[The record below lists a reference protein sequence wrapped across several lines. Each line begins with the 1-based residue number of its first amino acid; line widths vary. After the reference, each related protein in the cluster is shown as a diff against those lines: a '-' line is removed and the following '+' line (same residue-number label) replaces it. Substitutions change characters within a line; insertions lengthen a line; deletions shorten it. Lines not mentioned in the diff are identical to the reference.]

1 VSNGNATASDDE
13 ADVRALLTE
22 ALTPQLCPKLLG
34 SYVGLSGEGNARG
47 PAAGLSPATGRWWIR
62 QCEARV
68 VGDRLQLSMGGPGW
82 MWVDREAMGFRIRQ
96 YFLFE
101 ADAQMSADVQLGY
114 DRTRRIASIWMT
126 HAQGATAHVTPR
138 GVVTAE
144 PTGIFASI
152 VGAALPLTGASASD
166 RAREQAGTI
175 GSQMF
180 AERLANGFTMTL
192 SMATRQVDF
201 MVGALERGQVPERPF
216 PSDTHGPWQANARTM
231 VWPGGLDVIGP
242 IDVSQEI
249 QGLDVELEE
258 GQGATV
264 RVVCASAMEPY
275 FDARLRA
282 NGSTAQPPPSSAL
295 IDIAPG
301 SGVRHVRLPAV
312 MTCPTLLLVAPRA
325 DTQLPI
331 RVRYRVAPEPPA
343 EANAQVAPQ
352 RPQRVRIQI
361 VNASIRAQTASNHDW
376 DVIGGEADPY
386 VVVASV
392 ARGREVDRTSAVS
405 DNDNPAWNHWLPGA
419 YDLASDFPLR
429 FTAIDEDGTT
439 DEDIGSADLTVD
451 AIPVGTSGTDLALPL
466 RTAGAV
472 PLQTGTL
479 RLRVEPQP

>member
-1 VSNGNATASDDE
+1 
-13 ADVRALLTE
+13 
-22 ALTPQLCPKLLG
+22 
-34 SYVGLSGEGNARG
+34 
-47 PAAGLSPATGRWWIR
+47 
-62 QCEARV
+62 
-68 VGDRLQLSMGGPGW
+68 

-114 DRTRRIASIWMT
+114 DRVHRVASIWMS

-138 GVVTAE
+138 GLVSAE

-180 AERLANGFTMTL
+180 AERLSTGFTMTL

-201 MVGALERGQVPERPF
+201 MVGALERGEVPQRPF
-216 PSDTHGPWQANARTM
+216 PSDTPHPWQANARSM

-249 QGLDVELEE
+249 QGLDIELEE

-282 NGSTAQPPPSSAL
+282 NGSTAQPPPSSGL
-295 IDIAPG
+295 IDLAPG
-301 SGVRHVRLPAV
+301 NGVRHVRLPAV

-325 DTQLPI
+325 DSQLPV
-331 RVRYRVAPEPPA
+331 RVRYRVAPEPA
-343 EANAQVAPQ
+343 ASTANAQAAPQ

-361 VNASIRAQTASNHDW
+361 VNASIRTQTASNHDW

-392 ARGREVDRTSAVS
+392 PRGREVHRTSPVS
-405 DNDNPAWNHWLPGA
+405 DNNNPGWNQWLPGA
-419 YDLASDFPLR
+419 YDLGSDFPLR
-429 FTAIDEDGTT
+429 FSAIDEDGTT
-439 DEDIGSADLTVD
+439 DEDIGAADLTVD
-451 AIPVGTSGTDLALPL
+451 AIPVGTAASDVALPL

-472 PLQTGTL
+472 PVQTGTL
-479 RLRVEPQP
+479 RLRVEPMVP